1 VEPATAPFL
10 ATYEALVARRASR
23 EPVAYI
29 RGTQE
34 FWGREFLVSPAV
46 LIPRPDTELI
56 VELASEY
63 LRTRPRA
70 VVVDVGTG
78 CGCIAISL
86 ALEHAETS
94 VHATDISRD
103 ALDLARA
110 NAERLHADRRVRFM
124 HGSHL
129 ADAPRPIDLL
139 VANPPYVAERER
151 PVLAPEVRNHEPAVA
166 LYGGPDGWRE
176 IRQLL
181 QQAGAALA
189 PGGLFLMELGY
200 AQSEQLPVEMEAASG
215 LRLERI
221 AEDLQGVPRVALLR
235 TKNEERRT
243 KNEN

>member
-1 VEPATAPFL
+1 
-10 ATYEALVARRASR
+10 
-23 EPVAYI
+23 
-29 RGTQE
+29 
-34 FWGREFLVSPAV
+34 
-46 LIPRPDTELI
+46 
-56 VELASEY
+56 
-63 LRTRPRA
+63 
-70 VVVDVGTG
+70 
-78 CGCIAISL
+78 
-86 ALEHAETS
+86 
-94 VHATDISRD
+94 
-103 ALDLARA
+103 
-110 NAERLHADRRVRFM
+110 
-124 HGSHL
+124 
-129 ADAPRPIDLL
+129 
-139 VANPPYVAERER
+139 
-151 PVLAPEVRNHEPAVA
+151 VRNHEPAVA